1 MAEIKR
7 YGKLKEEERLE
18 DVIKSRGIVQEILT
32 FGVSQHQIAKI
43 IQLLAL
49 ELEDRD
55 ILNRVS
61 SAINPLLEEETNKD
75 SSNVILT

>member
-18 DVIKSRGIVQEILT
+18 DVIKSRDIVQEILN
-32 FGVSQHQIAKI
+32 FGVSQRQIAKI